1 MAAPSK
7 SSACRRA
14 SDAMKAGV
22 SPQADDMHKILKY
35 MGVEYSTAWERKIA
49 MFEKK
54 QGKKAEK
61 VVKKTEKIVKKEKS
75 FSHQRDEPSVQ
86 MMLTYDFE
94 VFIK

>member
-7 SSACRRA
+7 SSARRRA

-35 MGVEYSTAWERKIA
+35 MGGEYSTAWERKIA
-49 MFEKK
+49 KFEKK

-61 VVKKTEKIVKKEKS
+61 VVKKEKFI
-75 FSHQRDEPSVQ
+75 QPSTRRTICPNNVDIR
-86 MMLTYDFE
+86 L
-94 VFIK
+94 

>member
-1 MAAPSK
+1 LAAPSK

-35 MGVEYSTAWERKIA
+35 MGGEYSTAWERKIA
-49 MFEKK
+49 KFEKK

-61 VVKKTEKIVKKEKS
+61 VVKKTEKIVKKEK
-75 FSHQRDEPSVQ
+75 FIQPSTRRTICPNDVDIR
-86 MMLTYDFE
+86 L
-94 VFIK
+94 